1 MNRKKTLQ
9 AWQMIVSVV
18 LLAAMLITLFLPAF
32 QFNGKA
38 TRKAIE
44 KVVPKEMLTLGGV
57 LGGFS
62 MDDIEKEVD
71 QEVRNFEE
79 ECNVRLSSISVGTI
93 MLKSAEQFLGG
104 KENIEENDLE
114 SLYESLKSGWGT
126 MRMMFWMIYIV
137 DILMMVL
144 LILGFVLGWNKIIPL
159 AIDAVYA
166 VAVTG
171 IFGVIRFVSPAMGGN
186 ALSGLDDMLSTFGV
200 SSADIAGKA
209 GKMLACF
216 YGSVY
221 IIGIMIA
228 VLLLVVSVVSMVIGD
243 AAQEPVPNPG
253 SMSGP
258 GLMPDPGPM
267 SNPGPMPFKPEP
279 APEPVRPDPV
289 PAPQPQP
296 AAQAAMGQ
304 VMCIKGVAVG
314 QGYSLP
320 ETSKVVVGKNRQYA
334 NLIVSSPHV
343 SNVHC
348 SIRYKAATNSYIV
361 KDHSSNGTYVDGV
374 RLQKDVPMN
383 FPAGTILQLADGS
396 NEIKLG

>member
-171 IFGVIRFVSPAMGGN
+171 IFGVIRFVTPAMGGN

-253 SMSGP
+253 SMSGA

-267 SNPGPMPFKPEP
+267 SNPDPMPFKPEP

-334 NLIVSSPHV
+334 NLIISSPHV

-374 RLQKDVPMN
+374 RLQKDVPLN

>member
-1 MNRKKTLQ
+1 
-9 AWQMIVSVV
+9 
-18 LLAAMLITLFLPAF
+18 
-32 QFNGKA
+32 
-38 TRKAIE
+38 
-44 KVVPKEMLTLGGV
+44 
-57 LGGFS
+57 
-62 MDDIEKEVD
+62 
-71 QEVRNFEE
+71 
-79 ECNVRLSSISVGTI
+79 
-93 MLKSAEQFLGG
+93 
-104 KENIEENDLE
+104 
-114 SLYESLKSGWGT
+114 
-126 MRMMFWMIYIV
+126 
-137 DILMMVL
+137 
-144 LILGFVLGWNKIIPL
+144 
-159 AIDAVYA
+159 
-166 VAVTG
+166 
-171 IFGVIRFVSPAMGGN
+171 
-186 ALSGLDDMLSTFGV
+186 
-200 SSADIAGKA
+200 
-209 GKMLACF
+209 MLACF
-216 YGSVY
+216 YGIAY
-221 IIGIMIA
+221 IVGIVIA

-253 SMSGP
+253 SMSGA
-258 GLMPDPGPM
+258 GLMPDPGT
-267 SNPGPMPFKPEP
+267 MPFK
-279 APEPVRPDPV
+279 VRPDPV

-374 RLQKDVPMN
+374 RLQKDVPLN

>member
-32 QFNGKA
+32 QFNGKIM
-38 TRKAIE
+38 RKLEEKIIE
-44 KVVPKEMLTLGGV
+44 TMPEETKELMGL
-57 LGGFS
+57 S
-62 MDDIEKEVD
+62 DNMIESGLDNLETMTD
-71 QEVRNFEE
+71 EGIRDLEE
-79 ECNVRLSSISVGTI
+79 GYNVKLSSISVGTI
-93 MLKSAEQFLGG
+93 MLKNAEQFLGG
-104 KENIEENDLE
+104 RQSIEENKLE
-114 SLYESLKSGWGT
+114 TLYQGIKSGWST
-126 MRMMFWMIYIV
+126 LRLMFWVIYIV

-144 LILGFVLGWNKIIPL
+144 LILGFVLGWNKFIPL
-159 AIDAVYA
+159 AVNAVYA
-166 VAVTG
+166 VAVIG
-171 IFGVIRFVSPAMGGN
+171 IFGVIRFVSPGMAGN
-186 ALSGLDDMLSTFGV
+186 AMNSGFNAELAEYGFRWDITDKAREILSM
-200 SSADIAGKA
+200 
-209 GKMLACF
+209 F
-216 YGSVY
+216 YGIAFIV
-221 IIGIMIA
+221 GIVIA
-228 VLLLVVSVVSMVIGD
+228 VLLLVVSVLSMVIGNVV
-243 AAQEPVPNPG
+243 QESMPNPE
-253 SMSGP
+253 
-258 GLMPDPGPM
+258 PM
-267 SNPGPMPFKPEP
+267 PGPMPDSGSVPVFRPEP

-304 VMCIKGVAVG
+304 VMCIKGVAAG

-383 FPAGTILQLADGS
+383 FPAGTVLQLADGS

>member
-126 MRMMFWMIYIV
+126 MRMMFWMIYIL
-137 DILMMVL
+137 DILMMLL

-243 AAQEPVPNPG
+243 AAQKPVPNPG

-267 SNPGPMPFKPEP
+267 SNPDPMPFKPEP

-348 SIRYKAATNSYIV
+348 SIRYKAATNSYII

-374 RLQKDVPMN
+374 RLQKDVPLN

>member
-1 MNRKKTLQ
+1 MNRKKTPQ

-38 TRKAIE
+38 ARKAIE
-44 KVVPKEMLTLGGV
+44 KVVPKEMLTLGGA

-79 ECNVRLSSISVGTI
+79 ECNVKLSSISMGTI
-93 MLKSAEQFLGG
+93 MMKSAEQFLGG

-114 SLYESLKSGWGT
+114 SLYESLKSGWGS

-159 AIDAVYA
+159 ALDAVYA
-166 VAVTG
+166 VAVAG
-171 IFGVIRFVSPAMGGN
+171 IFGVIRFVSPGMGGN
-186 ALSGLDDMLSTFGV
+186 AFSGLDDMLSSLGV

-216 YGSVY
+216 YGSAY
-221 IIGIMIA
+221 IIGILIA

-253 SMSGP
+253 P
-258 GLMPDPGPM
+258 
-267 SNPGPMPFKPEP
+267 NPGPMPDPVPFRPEP
-279 APEPVRPDPV
+279 TPKPEPVRPDPV

-304 VMCIKGVAVG
+304 VMCIKGVATG
-314 QGYSLP
+314 QGFSLP
-320 ETSKVVVGKNRQYA
+320 ETSKVVVGKNPQYA
-334 NLIVSSPHV
+334 NLLIQSPHV

-348 SIRYKAATNSYIV
+348 SIRYKAATNTYIV
-361 KDHSSNGTYVDGV
+361 KDPSSNGTYVNGV
-374 RLQKDVPMN
+374 RLQKDVPLV
-383 FPAGTILQLADGS
+383 FPAGTVLQLADGS
-396 NEIKLG
+396 NEIRLG

>member
-38 TRKAIE
+38 ARKAIE
-44 KVVPKEMLTLGGV
+44 KVVPKEMLTLGGA

-79 ECNVRLSSISVGTI
+79 ECNVKLSSISMGTI
-93 MLKSAEQFLGG
+93 MMKSAEQFLGG

-114 SLYESLKSGWGT
+114 SLYESLKSGWGS

-137 DILMMVL
+137 DILIMVL

-159 AIDAVYA
+159 ALDAVYA
-166 VAVTG
+166 VAG
-171 IFGVIRFVSPAMGGN
+171 IFGVIRFVSPGMGGN
-186 ALSGLDDMLSTFGV
+186 AFSGLDDMLSSLGV

-209 GKMLACF
+209 GEMLACF
-216 YGSVY
+216 YGSAY
-221 IIGIMIA
+221 IIGIVIA

-253 SMSGP
+253 P
-258 GLMPDPGPM
+258 NPDPMPDPV
-267 SNPGPMPFKPEP
+267 PFRPEP
-279 APEPVRPDPV
+279 TPKPEPVRPDPV

-296 AAQAAMGQ
+296 AAQAVMGQ
-304 VMCIKGVAVG
+304 VMCIKGVATG
-314 QGYSLP
+314 QGFSLP
-320 ETSKVVVGKNRQYA
+320 ETSKVVVGKNPQYA
-334 NLIVSSPHV
+334 NLLIQSPHV

-361 KDHSSNGTYVDGV
+361 KDHSSNGTYVNGV
-374 RLQKDVPMN
+374 RLQKDVPLV
-383 FPAGTILQLADGS
+383 FPAGTVLQLADGS
-396 NEIKLG
+396 NEIRLG